1 MKKIT
6 FLAGVLLALFTNN
19 ANAQVDVLGKN
30 EFGRIFDLTYS
41 VTTPNTVYATT
52 ISRHI
57 LESHDNGATWEP
69 IFSVSP
75 EVGTSLGHLK
85 LSKDGSFLSF
95 STRLGGLGYVQ
106 VLDVQTKQIVKS
118 YPLPNDSD
126 LPWVTSYD
134 FFGNDKETLIA
145 ASQFSEGFG
154 AANKVFYT
162 TDGGSNWKQIYYSVD
177 NNNIIT
183 NTVAISP
190 ADKNKLFIANGLGN
204 TETIG
209 GLLISTDAGNNFT
222 EKLSGSPLST
232 IEFNPNNA
240 NEFYVGTGISFGASP
255 EGLFHSAD
263 GGSNFDTKNVAWNS
277 DGILNNIVAI
287 KYNPLDNNNIVVL
300 EEDEFVSTKDG
311 GATWQSVVYPLDNL
325 NSYYYG
331 LGASFNP
338 YKAGEVFISA
348 NYAPLFSQNNGD
360 TFTQLKTPFFSSTG
374 QVNFFENATAKHLY
388 YGVQNGFVHRNFADN
403 TDQAYKLQPL
413 NIVSSNDAPIYIS
426 DSKKEGRIYSFQGSL
441 MGSTFSMSDDSG
453 ANFTTVFSP
462 FSSKLTNV
470 ISDPQVTNQVWVTYD
485 NFGQGALDKVNFND
499 ANNVQVTN
507 LTLPVQAS
515 VQKVLHPNNI
525 SNEFFLLI
533 GSELYKTADG
543 GNNWTPVFV
552 SDDLFSD
559 AKVLD
564 IVQSK
569 INPNNI
575 VLGTSVGT
583 YLSTDKGLTWTKN
596 SDIFANKV
604 FYSDVNPGV
613 LVAATYDSDIST
625 FQLHYSFDNAA
636 TWKSIDRK
644 ELLHTFCTSINVDF
658 SDKNAYVYI
667 ASSDLGLLG
676 YNLDFNILSN
686 ADLTNHKSDILIYPN
701 PTADVVHI
709 NDKNL
714 KVVALYDLNGRK
726 LMESNKTE
734 MNVSQLPKGV
744 YVIKIVTAN
753 NQVISKKLI
762 KK

>member
-1 MKKIT
+1 MRKIT
-6 FLAGVLLALFTNN
+6 VLAGVLLAFFTSN
-19 ANAQVDVLGKN
+19 AHAQVDVLGKN

-52 ISRHI
+52 ISRNI
-57 LESHDNGATWEP
+57 LESRDNGATWKP
-69 IFSVSP
+69 IYSLTP
-75 EVGTSLGHLK
+75 EVGTSLGNLK

-106 VLDVQTKQIVKS
+106 ILDVQTRQIVKS
-118 YPLPNDSD
+118 YALPNDTD
-126 LPWVTSYD
+126 LPWVNSYD
-134 FFGNDKETLIA
+134 FFGNDKETLIV

-162 TDGGSNWKQIYYSVD
+162 ANGGNDWKQIYYSVE

-183 NTVAISP
+183 NAVAINP
-190 ADKNKLFIANGLGN
+190 ADKNKLYIANGLGN

-209 GLLISTDAGNNFT
+209 GLLISTDAGETFT
-222 EKLSGSPLST
+222 QKLPGSPLST

-240 NEFYVGTGISFGASP
+240 NEFYAGTGISFGASP

-263 GGSNFDTKNVAWNS
+263 GGSSFDTKNVAWNS

-311 GATWQSVVYPLDNL
+311 GATWQSVVYPYDNL

-348 NYAPLFSQNNGD
+348 NYQPLFSQNNGE

-374 QVNFFENATAKHLY
+374 QIGLFESETAKHLY
-388 YGVQNGFVHRNFADN
+388 YGVQNGFVHRNLADN
-403 TDQAYKLQPL
+403 TDQAYKIQNL
-413 NIVSSNDAPIYIS
+413 NIFSSNDAPIYLT
-426 DSKKEGRIYSFQGSL
+426 DSKKDGRIYSFQGSF
-441 MGSTFSMSDDSG
+441 MGSTFSVSDDFG
-453 ANFTTVFSP
+453 ANFTTVFNPS
-462 FSSKLTNV
+462 SSKLTNV
-470 ISDPQVTNQVWVTYD
+470 ITDPQVTNQIWATYD
-485 NFGQGALDKVNFND
+485 NWEQGALDKVNFNNPND
-499 ANNVQVTN
+499 VQVTN
-507 LTLPVQAS
+507 VTLPVQAS
-515 VQKVLHPNNI
+515 VQKILHPNNI
-525 SNEFFLLI
+525 SDEFFLLI

-543 GNNWTPVFV
+543 GNNWTSVFV
-552 SDDLFSD
+552 SDDLSN
-559 AKVLD
+559 AKVFD
-564 IVQSK
+564 IAQSK

-575 VLGTSVGT
+575 ALGTSVGT
-583 YLSTDKGLTWTKN
+583 FLSADKGLTWTKK
-596 SDIFANKV
+596 SDFITNKV
-604 FYSDVNPGV
+604 FYSDANAGV
-613 LVAATYDSDIST
+613 LVAATYDSDVSI
-625 FQLHYSFDNAA
+625 FQLYYSYDNAA
-636 TWKSIDRK
+636 TWKSI
-644 ELLHTFCTSINVDF
+644 EPGEVMHTFCTSINVDF

-676 YNLDFNILSN
+676 YNLDFDILAN
-686 ADLTNHKSDILIYPN
+686 DEVTHLKSDIMIYPN

-714 KVVALYDLNGRK
+714 KVVALYDMNGKK
-726 LMESNKTE
+726 LLESNKTE
-734 MNVSQLPKGV
+734 MNVSQLPKGI
-744 YVIKIVTAN
+744 YVLRIVTAN